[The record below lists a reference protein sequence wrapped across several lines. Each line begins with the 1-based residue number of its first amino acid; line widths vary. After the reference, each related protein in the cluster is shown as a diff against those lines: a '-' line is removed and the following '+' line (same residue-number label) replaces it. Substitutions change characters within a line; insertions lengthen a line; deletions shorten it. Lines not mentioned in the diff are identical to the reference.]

1 MVSQLPL
8 TPGRGRFLR
17 PFHTGIFIRDYLL
30 GKEPFGSSPVAPK
43 RGAATEDIRYAYK
56 TALLREYA
64 EDMVAMAMEKG
75 IELLV
80 EEALERIPKRLTK
93 MRSHSFYRYF
103 HHLKMLG
110 WVELT
115 GEEERSAMGGIPGAR
130 VEKSDNSTLVEVPQP
145 RRYYRL
151 TAKGKTAS
159 SLYFFTK
166 ASSVFIF
173 SKIESMPPPFMS
185 NFVKSSGVRRIPSE
199 ANKSE
204 GLNSLRYKPNMW
216 GVFSLS
222 LKYQ

>member
-30 GKEPFGSSPVAPK
+30 GKEPFGSSPVDPK

-159 SLYFFTK
+159 DTEWQDPLQTLYK
-166 ASSVFIF
+166 YPR
-173 SKIESMPPPFMS
+173 E
-185 NFVKSSGVRRIPSE
+185 VRSP
-199 ANKSE
+199 KP
-204 GLNSLRYKPNMW
+204 LRYRHP
-216 GVFSLS
+216 GSLPRRR
-222 LKYQ
+222 KKM